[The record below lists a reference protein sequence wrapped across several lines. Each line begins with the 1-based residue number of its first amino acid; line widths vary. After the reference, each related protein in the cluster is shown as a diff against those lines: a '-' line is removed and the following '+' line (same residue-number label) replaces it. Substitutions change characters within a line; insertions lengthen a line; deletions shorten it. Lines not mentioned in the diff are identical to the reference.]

1 VAPESGGFDAYA
13 YRCVKIAVER
23 VGFAALV
30 IQAPFEK
37 HVSSGS
43 SAMAIADSVCENRNY
58 NQHCS
63 LLFPSLSSYSNQG
76 YSVEGADAVSNRL
89 ATSGT

>member
-1 VAPESGGFDAYA
+1 
-13 YRCVKIAVER
+13 VKIAVER

-37 HVSSGS
+37 HVSSGFFGHGDLL
-43 SAMAIADSVCENRNY
+43 IACVKIATY

-63 LLFPSLSSYSNQG
+63 APFPEPWSSYSNQV
-76 YSVEGADAVSNRL
+76 YSVEGADAVI
-89 ATSGT
+89 